1 MAEYKVKFEVFEG
14 PLDLLLYLIKKE
26 EVDIY
31 EVNLTKLATQFIE
44 YIDTM
49 RLLDLEIAGEFLVM
63 ASTLMYIKSCELL
76 HVEQQVVG
84 EGEEEGEYP
93 RRQLIRQLIE

>member
-1 MAEYKVKFEVFEG
+1 MPEYKVKFEVFEG
-14 PLDLLLYLIKKE
+14 PLDLLLYLIKRE

-31 EVNLTKLATQFIE
+31 EVNLTRLATQFIE

-63 ASTLMYIKSCELL
+63 TAALTYMKNRHSLPVQPRVEGQTQVRCL
-76 HVEQQVVG
+76 HPLCALE
-84 EGEEEGEYP
+84 P
-93 RRQLIRQLIE
+93 R